1 MPHGRVRDRQQHH
14 VQGRHGP
21 PRTRLQSRGAL
32 SRAVMVLRP
41 FAAGRLSLTGYTS
54 SPAREKM
61 SRLAASIARSVAST
75 VRGSWPSTRRMVGST
90 CGARAALGAAPGVA
104 PVPGPAACD
113 AAAAAVA
120 PPDDPVPAVPG
131 VPPAAAAGA
140 SALTGALPPTAL
152 PYERVTSLRRRFLA
166 YLAPMPFGYFSN
178 RATMSSIVQCRR
190 LSWST
195 TDWNSAERLLSLVLP
210 TPPSRMLLASSSGSV
225 ASASTGA
232 MVVLA
237 AGAPLAGAA
246 MVV

>member
-1 MPHGRVRDRQQHH
+1 MPAE
-14 VQGRHGP
+14 
-21 PRTRLQSRGAL
+21 T
-32 SRAVMVLRP
+32 
-41 FAAGRLSLTGYTS
+41 
-54 SPAREKM
+54 
-61 SRLAASIARSVAST
+61 IACSVAST
-75 VRGSWPSTRRMVGST
+75 VRGSWPSTKRMVGST
-90 CGARAALGAAPGVA
+90 CCARAALGAAPGAV
-104 PVPGPAACD
+104 PGPGPAACD

-152 PYERVTSLRRRFLA
+152 PYERITSLRRRFLA

-195 TDWNSAERLLSLVLP
+195 TDWNSAERLLSLVVP

-232 MVVLA
+232 PLGVDAPAADAVVEHVENALSSSSGSQCLPVCSVIRVASTVTRPRACFA
-237 AGAPLAGAA
+237 AEGKLGVPATR
-246 MVV
+246 